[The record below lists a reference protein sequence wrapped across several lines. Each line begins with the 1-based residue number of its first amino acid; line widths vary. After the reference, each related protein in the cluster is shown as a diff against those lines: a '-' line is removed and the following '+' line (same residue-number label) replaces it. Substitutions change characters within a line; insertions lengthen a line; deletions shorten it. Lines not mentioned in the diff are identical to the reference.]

1 MELETN
7 EERRIHR
14 PRRSGAERRAR
25 THTRPQAD
33 RCQKLNRMANDPGG
47 LDFSSQLEVVQAR
60 LSKMTELMTIGYEGM
75 ALKEFLDVL
84 KRCRV
89 STLVDVRELPISRKP
104 GFAKAALSAALE
116 ESGIKYEH
124 LVDLGCP
131 RDVRHEYREDGDWS
145 RYTRKYKAYLETQED
160 ALDHLWNLMK
170 GDRCCLMCFE
180 ADFNFCHRS
189 FIAERM
195 VARADGSMR
204 ALHLTG
210 PMTGRVVARGT
221 ETVLAGK

>member
-1 MELETN
+1 
-7 EERRIHR
+7 
-14 PRRSGAERRAR
+14 
-25 THTRPQAD
+25 
-33 RCQKLNRMANDPGG
+33 
-47 LDFSSQLEVVQAR
+47 
-60 LSKMTELMTIGYEGM
+60 MTELMTIGYEGM

-89 STLVDVRELPISRKP
+89 SMLVDVRELPISRKP

-116 ESGIKYEH
+116 QHGIKYKH

-131 RDVRHEYREDGDWS
+131 RDVRHAYREDGDWS
-145 RYTRKYKAYLETQED
+145 RYTRKYKAYLDTQD
-160 ALDHLWNLMK
+160 DTLDHLGQLMQ

-195 VARADGSMR
+195 VARPDGPAR

>member
-1 MELETN
+1 M
-7 EERRIHR
+7 I
-14 PRRSGAERRAR
+14 
-25 THTRPQAD
+25 
-33 RCQKLNRMANDPGG
+33 
-47 LDFSSQLEVVQAR
+47 
-60 LSKMTELMTIGYEGM
+60 ELMTIGYEGM

-89 STLVDVRELPISRKP
+89 SMLVDVRELPISRKP

-116 ESGIKYEH
+116 QHGIKYEH

-131 RDVRHEYREDGDWS
+131 RDVRHAYREDGDWS
-145 RYTRKYKAYLETQED
+145 RYTRKYKAYLDTQD
-160 ALDHLWNLMK
+160 DTLDHLGQIMQE
-170 GDRCCLMCFE
+170 DRCCLMCFE

-195 VARADGSMR
+195 VARADGPMR